1 MIDHRSVGRFCE
13 KRQIHTKEAI
23 LQGAPAL
30 VREQGVCALSLDK
43 VARRAGICKGRLI
56 HHFPSR
62 EALLLALQH
71 QVFALGDAQFERQ
84 LAQEPDQGQRG
95 RYLRAFL
102 RCNLEMIRQGI
113 PNQFASMAELA
124 IAAPEVSAAEKQ
136 YFAEIRRNVENDGL
150 DPILALI
157 VTGPATI
164 FGCK

>member
-1 MIDHRSVGRFCE
+1 M
-13 KRQIHTKEAI
+13 
-23 LQGAPAL
+23 
-30 VREQGVCALSLDK
+30 
-43 VARRAGICKGRLI
+43 
-56 HHFPSR
+56 
-62 EALLLALQH
+62 
-71 QVFALGDAQFERQ
+71 
-84 LAQEPDQGQRG
+84 AQEPDQGQRG